1 MLQEPH
7 PFIFN
12 QTITGNRTQILRRM
26 LWLRCAMLAVAT
38 LTLLLWSGVMDR
50 QFNDLAVASTIAATG
65 ALGLVSYLRLRRGG
79 AVSDSALLSHLLTDA
94 IALLILVYLT
104 GRTANPFIYYLL
116 VLVAISATVFNYRIS
131 WLFSGGCIAAYT
143 ALLYLDVQGHFQHMP
158 QDFQLHLLGMWLNFV
173 GSAVLICFFVGRLA
187 TALRDRQI
195 LLAKA
200 REDTLK
206 NEQLIGIGTLAAS
219 TVHALGT
226 PLSTM
231 AVLLS
236 DMHNELENQ
245 EHKNNTTMLLAQID
259 RCKQT
264 MAKLSLLAD
273 KNQPAQGQESVQALM
288 EELANYFTLMSP
300 TTTPKFVCSEECAQ
314 QRIDHSLLLHHALI
328 NLIDNAIRA
337 ARSKVEVAARHE
349 QNHLELDIVDD
360 GPGLPESVLEHWG
373 KPIFTSQTGGLGMG
387 IFLANSTIEQLGGTV
402 TVYNNHSE
410 NTHLRIQLPLR
421 NESY

>member
-1 MLQEPH
+1 MRQQP
-7 PFIFN
+7 PSFVFN
-12 QTITGNRTQILRRM
+12 QTITGNRVQILQRL
-26 LWLRCAMLAVAT
+26 LWLRSAMLVVAT
-38 LTLLLWSGVMDR
+38 LALILWSSLMAEQINWLAAALTIIGTGV
-50 QFNDLAVASTIAATG
+50 
-65 ALGLVSYLRLRRGG
+65 LGFLSYWRMKGDT
-79 AVSDSALLSHLLTDA
+79 AVSDTDLITHLMIDALALLV
-94 IALLILVYLT
+94 LVYLT

-131 WLFSGGCIAAYT
+131 WLFSGACIGAYT

-231 AVLLS
+231 AILLS
-236 DMHNELENQ
+236 DMHGELENP
-245 EHKNNTTMLLAQID
+245 EHKHNATLLLAQIE

-264 MAKLSLLAD
+264 MAKLSLLAN
-273 KNQPAQGQESVQALM
+273 KNPEEIHQQSVQALM
-288 EELANYFTLMSP
+288 DELRDYFVLMHSKIRP
-300 TTTPKFVCSEECAQ
+300 QFLIAHDCAHL
-314 QRIDHSLLLHHALI
+314 RIDHSLLLHHALI
-328 NLIDNAIRA
+328 NLIDNAVRA
-337 ARSKVEVAARHE
+337 ARSSVQVRASQARG
-349 QNHLELDIVDD
+349 HLQLDIMDD
-360 GPGLPESVLEHWG
+360 GPGLPDSVLEHWG

-387 IFLANSTIEQLGGTV
+387 IFLANSTIEQLGGSV
-402 TVYNNHSE
+402 TVYNNASE
-410 NTHLRIQLPLR
+410 STHLRIQLPLH
-421 NESY
+421 NDSN